1 MSLWSLNAPLLNSA
15 KHITNKE
22 AEIDFH
28 NKFPSVYFCFQ
39 SLVLSLKPK
48 NQKKPNPC
56 LCDFSGVLCRSLSSS
71 SSSLDS
77 RHGPAAR
84 PRPLPR
90 QRPPARPRRHR
101 VFQSPR
107 SAPSPAQRSLP
118 DTPVHTGL
126 SKVPITPVR
135 VFNLPVCFV
144 WLGLNVVGVLWCE
157 INSQTACKRTLEQFI
172 AGVNAIST
180 DQWKRSIYTS
190 FRSYDKHRC
199 RLSVSSQPVV
209 SCNTFFLLQA
219 AL

>member
-15 KHITNKE
+15 KHMTNKE

-28 NKFPSVYFCFQ
+28 NKFPSVFLFPVTCFVFKKKKTTTPACMIFNTG
-39 SLVLSLKPK
+39 VLS
-48 NQKKPNPC
+48 
-56 LCDFSGVLCRSLSSS
+56 RSLSSS

-107 SAPSPAQRSLP
+107 TAPSPAQHSLP

-126 SKVPITPVR
+126 SQIPVTPARFIAVG

-157 INSQTACKRTLEQFI
+157 INNQTLARWLLASEL
-172 AGVNAIST
+172 
-180 DQWKRSIYTS
+180 W
-190 FRSYDKHRC
+190 
-199 RLSVSSQPVV
+199 SSSSLV
-209 SCNTFFLLQA
+209 
-219 AL
+219 